1 MGAIRESEDA
11 IREKYEAY
19 NKELSKAS
27 SALSK
32 VCATC
37 TKPMTETEDGIKMPC
52 FDCDLKKSLELHMK
66 LFAQALENQEKLKSI
81 WKS

>member
-1 MGAIRESEDA
+1 MGAIRESEDE

-27 SALSK
+27 SELSK
-32 VCATC
+32 VCAIC
-37 TKPMTETEDGIKMPC
+37 TKPIIITKDGIKDKC
-52 FDCDLKKSLELHMK
+52 LDCNLKKSLDLHMK
-66 LFAQALENQEKLKSI
+66 LYAQALENQEKLKSI

>member
-27 SALSK
+27 SELSE
-32 VCATC
+32 VCKIC
-37 TKPMTETEDGIKMPC
+37 TKTIVETKDGIKDKC
-52 FDCDLKKSLELHMK
+52 LDCGLKKSFDLHMK
-66 LFAQALENQEKLKSI
+66 IYAQALEIQEKLKSI
-81 WKS
+81 